1 MSDDAGDTQ
10 RSDAEEIAPAP
21 RRRRG
26 WLRLLLYLVI
36 FLSGGIVGTGT
47 TLMIIRKSALFAVH
61 HPGEM
66 PGIIADRMERA
77 LDLDD
82 EQKRQILDI
91 LHERQEALQDI
102 RRQSQP
108 LVEEQLDLLEE
119 QVAAV
124 LDPEQQENWRSRI
137 EHIRRTW
144 IPVPPPQRRP

>member
-1 MSDDAGDTQ
+1 MSDGASDTRQ
-10 RSDAEEIAPAP
+10 SGTEELAPTP

-36 FLSGGIVGTGT
+36 FISGGIVGTGI
-47 TLMIIRKSALFAVH
+47 TLMVIRKSALFAVH
-61 HPGEM
+61 HPDEM
-66 PGIIADRMERA
+66 PAIIADRMTRV

-82 EQKRQILDI
+82 DQKCQILDI
-91 LHERQEALQDI
+91 LRERQEALQDI

-124 LDPEQQENWRSRI
+124 LDPEQQEKWRSRI
-137 EHIRRTW
+137 KHIRRTW
-144 IPVPPPQRRP
+144 IPLPPP